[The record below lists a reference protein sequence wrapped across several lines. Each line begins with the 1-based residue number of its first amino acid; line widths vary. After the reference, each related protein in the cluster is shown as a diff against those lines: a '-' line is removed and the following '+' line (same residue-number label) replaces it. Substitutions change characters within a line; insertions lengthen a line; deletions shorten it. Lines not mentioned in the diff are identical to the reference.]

1 MNTEQFWK
9 EEFGA
14 EYHRRNRVDW
24 RGRVPFWSDVINR
37 TGARSVFELG
47 CGPGWNLSAIK
58 RAYPDVMVYGADIN
72 EIALAQAEMAGLEIA
87 HAEEFYKEH
96 ESSVFDL
103 TMTVG
108 MLIHVAPDDLERTMA
123 GLVRLSAQYV
133 LSVEY
138 ESEQEEEVEYRGHSG
153 KLWRRPFGTIYQ
165 YTHGLRLIDQWDA
178 GMAFDRCTATLL
190 ERT

>member
-24 RGRVPFWSDVINR
+24 RARVPFWSDVIHR

-58 RAYPDVMVYGADIN
+58 RAYPDVMVYGADVN
-72 EIALAQAEMAGLEIA
+72 EIALAQAEMAGLAIA

-123 GLVRLSAQYV
+123 GLVGLSAQYV

-138 ESEQEEEVEYRGHSG
+138 ESEQEEEVEYRGHTG
-153 KLWRRPFGTIYQ
+153 KLWRRPFGKLYQ
-165 YTHGLRLIDQWDA
+165 DMGLRLIDQWDA

-190 ERT
+190 EKA

>member
-14 EYHRRNRVDW
+14 EYHCRNRVDW
-24 RGRVPFWSDVINR
+24 RARVPFWSDVINR

-58 RAYPDVMVYGADIN
+58 RAYPDVMVYGADVN

-96 ESSVFDL
+96 ESRVFDL

-108 MLIHVAPDDLERTMA
+108 MLIHVAPEDLERTMA
-123 GLVRLSAQYV
+123 GIVRLSAQYV
-133 LSVEY
+133 LAVEY
-138 ESEQEEEVEYRGHSG
+138 ESEQEEEVEYRGHTG
-153 KLWRRPFGTIYQ
+153 KLWRRPFGKLYQ
-165 YTHGLRLIDQWDA
+165 DMGLRLIDQWDA
-178 GMAFDRCTATLL
+178 GPAFDRCTATLL